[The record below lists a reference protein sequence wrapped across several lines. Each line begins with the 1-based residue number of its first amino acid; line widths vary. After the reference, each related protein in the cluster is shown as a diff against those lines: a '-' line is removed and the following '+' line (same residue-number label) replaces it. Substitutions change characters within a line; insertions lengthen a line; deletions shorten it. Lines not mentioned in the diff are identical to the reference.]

1 MNKPDEKELLF
12 VPLGGTE
19 EIGMNFNLYGLG
31 APGQHDWLI
40 IDLGIT
46 FGDDSTPGVDVIVP
60 DPAFIEERRK
70 NLLGIV
76 LTHGHEDHIGAL
88 PYLWRK
94 FQCPVYA
101 TPFTAALL
109 RKKMEMDGAGLSV
122 DIIEVPL
129 RGKFD
134 VGPFSLELITLTHS
148 MPEPNAL
155 AVRTPLGTIFHTGD
169 WKFDPDPVI
178 GEVSDFEGLQALGDE
193 GVLATIG
200 DSTNVF
206 VDGVSGSE
214 APLRESLTE
223 MIGKCTG
230 QVAVACFASNVAR
243 LQTIFEAATANGR
256 TVCFVGRSLWR
267 INAAARETGYLADL
281 PPFLEASEATDLAKD
296 QVLYVCTGS
305 QGEPRAA
312 LTRIAAGDHRDVTLG
327 DGDTVIF
334 SSRIIPGN
342 DRAIGRLQNR
352 LAMKGVQVISEN
364 NDSVHVSGH
373 PARDELIKMYQL
385 IRPQIAIPVH
395 GEPRHLLKHVE
406 LAKQCQV
413 PETVLVQNGSI
424 VRLAPGPAGIVGE
437 ARVGRFAVDGKRL
450 HPIDGDVVRDRAR
463 ILHNGTAVLTL
474 IIDENGSMVREP
486 KLTTH
491 AIMDDDEHSH
501 ILELLVDW
509 IDDALDAMDLEDLLD
524 DNAIAEEARIAVRRG
539 FRETHG
545 KRPLVTVHVV
555 RV

>member
-1 MNKPDEKELLF
+1 MTKVDEQELLF

-31 APGQHDWLI
+31 APGQHEWLI

-70 NLLGIV
+70 NLLGII

-109 RKKMEMDGAGLSV
+109 RKKMEMDDAGSPI

-129 RGKFD
+129 KGKFD

-193 GVLATIG
+193 GVLASIG

-214 APLRESLTE
+214 APLRENLTE

-385 IRPQIAIPVH
+385 IRPQVAIPVH
-395 GEPRHLLKHVE
+395 GEPRHLLKHVA

-437 ARVGRFAVDGKRL
+437 APVGRFAVDGKRL
-450 HPIDGDVVRDRAR
+450 HPLDGDVVRDRAR

-491 AIMDDDEHSH
+491 AIMDDDEHPH
-501 ILELLVDW
+501 ILELLVDG

>member
-1 MNKPDEKELLF
+1 MTKSDEQELLF

-94 FQCPVYA
+94 FRCPVYA

-109 RKKMEMDGAGLSV
+109 RKKMEMDGAELSV

-129 RGKFD
+129 KGKFD

-169 WKFDPDPVI
+169 WKFDPNPVI

-193 GVLATIG
+193 GVLASIG

-214 APLRESLTE
+214 APLRENLTE

-352 LAMKGVQVISEN
+352 LAMRGVQVISEN

-474 IIDENGSMVREP
+474 IIDENGSMVRQP

-491 AIMDDDEHSH
+491 AIMDDDEHPH
-501 ILELLVDW
+501 ILELLVED

-524 DNAIAEEARIAVRRG
+524 DDAIAEEARIAVRRG

>member
-1 MNKPDEKELLF
+1 MNKSDEKELLF

-31 APGQHDWLI
+31 SPDQHDWLI

-76 LTHGHEDHIGAL
+76 LTHGHEDHIGAV

-94 FQCPVYA
+94 FRCPVYA

-109 RKKMEMDGAGLSV
+109 RKKMEMDGAELSV

-129 RGKFD
+129 KGKFD

-214 APLRESLTE
+214 APLRKNLTE

-474 IIDENGSMVREP
+474 IIDENGSMVRQP

-501 ILELLVDW
+501 ILELLVDD
-509 IDDALDAMDLEDLLD
+509 IDDALDAMDLKDLLD

>member
-1 MNKPDEKELLF
+1 M
-12 VPLGGTE
+12 
-19 EIGMNFNLYGLG
+19 
-31 APGQHDWLI
+31 
-40 IDLGIT
+40 
-46 FGDDSTPGVDVIVP
+46 
-60 DPAFIEERRK
+60 
-70 NLLGIV
+70 
-76 LTHGHEDHIGAL
+76 
-88 PYLWRK
+88 
-94 FQCPVYA
+94 
-101 TPFTAALL
+101 
-109 RKKMEMDGAGLSV
+109 
-122 DIIEVPL
+122 
-129 RGKFD
+129 
-134 VGPFSLELITLTHS
+134 
-148 MPEPNAL
+148 
-155 AVRTPLGTIFHTGD
+155 
-169 WKFDPDPVI
+169 
-178 GEVSDFEGLQALGDE
+178 
-193 GVLATIG
+193 
-200 DSTNVF
+200 
-206 VDGVSGSE
+206 
-214 APLRESLTE
+214 
-223 MIGKCTG
+223 
-230 QVAVACFASNVAR
+230 
-243 LQTIFEAATANGR
+243 
-256 TVCFVGRSLWR
+256 
-267 INAAARETGYLADL
+267 
-281 PPFLEASEATDLAKD
+281 
-296 QVLYVCTGS
+296 LYVCTGS

-463 ILHNGTAVLTL
+463 ILRNGTAVLTL
-474 IIDENGSMVREP
+474 IIDENGSMVRQP

-501 ILELLVDW
+501 ILELLVDD

-524 DNAIAEEARIAVRRG
+524 DNAIAEEVRIAVRRG

>member
-1 MNKPDEKELLF
+1 MTKVDEQELLF

-31 APGQHDWLI
+31 APDQHDWLI

-46 FGDDSTPGVDVIVP
+46 FGDDFTPGVDVIVP

-76 LTHGHEDHIGAL
+76 LTHGHEDHIGAV

-94 FQCPVYA
+94 LRCPVYT

-109 RKKMEMDGAGLSV
+109 RKKMGIDDAGSSI

-129 RGKFD
+129 KGKFD

-155 AVRTPLGTIFHTGD
+155 AIRTPLGTIFHTGD
-169 WKFDPDPVI
+169 WKFDPDPVV
-178 GEVSDFEGLQALGDE
+178 GEVSDFETLQALGDE
-193 GVLATIG
+193 GVLASIG

-214 APLRESLTE
+214 GPLRENLTE

-267 INAAARETGYLADL
+267 INAAARETGYLTDL
-281 PPFLEASEATDLAKD
+281 PPFLEASQATDLAKD
-296 QVLYVCTGS
+296 QVLYICTGS

-352 LAMKGVQVISEN
+352 LAMKGVQVISES

-385 IRPQIAIPVH
+385 IRPKIAIPVH
-395 GEPRHLLKHVE
+395 GEPRHLLKHVA

-437 ARVGRFAVDGKRL
+437 APVGRFAVDGERL
-450 HPIDGDVVRDRAR
+450 HPMDGDVVRDRAR
-463 ILHNGTAVLTL
+463 ILYNGTAVLTL
-474 IIDENGSMVREP
+474 IVDENGSMVSEP
-486 KLTTH
+486 KLTTY
-491 AIMDDDEHSH
+491 AIMDDDEHPH
-501 ILELLVDW
+501 ILELLIDG

-524 DNAIAEEARIAVRRG
+524 DSAIAEEARIAVRRG

-555 RV
+555 RI